1 MALANVALND
11 SFDIWRI
18 KTNQMIV
25 GLDPLVSGN
34 ATFLSTITLTNPGF
48 WNGNNTINVA
58 NGVIRVGAN
67 VFNANAVG
75 HVSNTAQLT
84 LSGTGQLGTTIY
96 LNVGTLSTLVTD
108 VGAASIASALSVN
121 TAHVHARAAFDQ
133 ANTAT
138 PAFLKANNALA
149 NANVTL
155 AGSLVITGNLTPLNV
170 VSHGSANILCQT
182 LVDAPTIAWDCAFG
196 QIAEITLTATRIMGT
211 PTNIKKGYYTL
222 VIKQGGA
229 GNFNITPWPSAVFKW
244 PGGIAPVLSTA
255 AGATDIITFVS
266 NDGVKIYGT
275 YVNNLA

>member
-1 MALANVALND
+1 MAIANVTTND
-11 SFDIWRI
+11 TFNSWMI
-18 KTNQMIV
+18 KTNQLLVAVDPIV
-25 GLDPLVSGN
+25 TGN
-34 ATFLSTITLTNPGF
+34 GIITGTVTFTNPSYF
-48 WNGNNTINVA
+48 NGNNTINVA
-58 NGVIRVGAN
+58 NGVVRVGAN
-67 VFNANAVG
+67 VFSSNTVG
-75 HVSNTAQLT
+75 LVSNSASFTV
-84 LSGTGQLGTTIY
+84 SGTGQLGTNIY

-108 VGAASIASALSVN
+108 VGTTSIASALSVN

-133 ANTAT
+133 ANTAA

-170 VSHGSANILCQT
+170 VSHGSANILCQI

-196 QIAEITLTATRIMGT
+196 QIAEITLTATRTMGT

-229 GNFNITPWPSAVFKW
+229 GNFNITGWPTAVFKW
-244 PGGIAPVLSTA
+244 PGGVAPVLSTA